1 MKSEGKQIRLS
12 NSTNALLKANL
23 KAYKLNMRKPSLRT
37 SAKLYVLKRRI
48 KTCIKADTKYHLNS
62 LIHEH
67 GTWKGLKKLF
77 TLKQKKQLDGNL
89 SPDDINDFYVN
100 ISKKTSTSTSLPD
113 KPPNLPSFPGKFTL
127 LHFTQKDLFNAW
139 SQMKNTNSKSSD
151 PIGICPLMIKLAL
164 QSESFCCYLISMFN
178 LFIDKGKIPEILKTS
193 RVVPVPKIDDPKS
206 PNDTRPIGIQPVL
219 TKLLEKCILHQLSSY
234 IESSKILSDSQFGF
248 RKKLSTTHA
257 LIAITDFIYT
267 NFDQG
272 HICIMVSLDFQKA
285 FDKVNRRILLHKMKW
300 YGINCPILESLLK
313 NRKQFVSCNYN
324 NQYCKSNTKETELG
338 VVQGSSI
345 SALFFSLMINDLPLS
360 LKNTITYMFA
370 DDSNILIAGKPSE
383 INEVIALL
391 EADLSRL
398 FSWLS
403 ANEIQLNIDKTKVL
417 FLGKPHDLKKC
428 SEYNV
433 HLNGIAITRVE
444 SVGILG
450 VIFDQNLS
458 WFLQTKQIIKKSYG
472 ALSYLYP
479 FRYTTSQETRLT
491 LVNAYVLPII
501 NYACII
507 WLSRSQE
514 KAFKVIDRILRSCAR
529 FILGRKKYDSV
540 TSSMCNE
547 LGWLSCKNMFSL
559 QVLCFTYR
567 IMFNNYK
574 GFFKN
579 YLDFSFDVSQ
589 NTRTQ
594 SYLLPKN
601 KPKSY
606 WGECAFKYKSVAL
619 WLKLP
624 ESVCNKIKSL
634 NIFKSSVH
642 SLLLKKQCDEISA
655 RRDEDDN
662 DIINDCINYV
672 ISIN

>member
-1 MKSEGKQIRLS
+1 MRKPKASKQRTPYRDFSNLNLPSLLTTINISFHNLFLDPYLLSETLLHCFNTHAPLRYKTMKSEGKQIRLS
-12 NSTNALLKANL
+12 NSTNVLLKANL

-37 SAKLYVLKRRI
+37 SAAKLYVLKRRI

-67 GTWKGLKKLF
+67 
-77 TLKQKKQLDGNL
+77 
-89 SPDDINDFYVN
+89 DDINDFYVN

-234 IESSKILSDSQFGF
+234 IESSKILSDSQF
-248 RKKLSTTHA
+248 
-257 LIAITDFIYT
+257 
-267 NFDQG
+267 
-272 HICIMVSLDFQKA
+272 DFQKA

-324 NQYCKSNTKETELG
+324 NQNCKSNTKETELG

-383 INEVIALL
+383 INEV
-391 EADLSRL
+391 R
-398 FSWLS
+398 
-403 ANEIQLNIDKTKVL
+403 AN
-417 FLGKPHDLKKC
+417 
-428 SEYNV
+428 
-433 HLNGIAITRVE
+433 
-444 SVGILG
+444 
-450 VIFDQNLS
+450 
-458 WFLQTKQIIKKSYG
+458 
-472 ALSYLYP
+472 
-479 FRYTTSQETRLT
+479 
-491 LVNAYVLPII
+491 
-501 NYACII
+501 
-507 WLSRSQE
+507 
-514 KAFKVIDRILRSCAR
+514 
-529 FILGRKKYDSV
+529 
-540 TSSMCNE
+540 
-547 LGWLSCKNMFSL
+547 
-559 QVLCFTYR
+559 
-567 IMFNNYK
+567 
-574 GFFKN
+574 
-579 YLDFSFDVSQ
+579 
-589 NTRTQ
+589 
-594 SYLLPKN
+594 
-601 KPKSY
+601 
-606 WGECAFKYKSVAL
+606 
-619 WLKLP
+619 
-624 ESVCNKIKSL
+624 
-634 NIFKSSVH
+634 
-642 SLLLKKQCDEISA
+642 
-655 RRDEDDN
+655 
-662 DIINDCINYV
+662 
-672 ISIN
+672 